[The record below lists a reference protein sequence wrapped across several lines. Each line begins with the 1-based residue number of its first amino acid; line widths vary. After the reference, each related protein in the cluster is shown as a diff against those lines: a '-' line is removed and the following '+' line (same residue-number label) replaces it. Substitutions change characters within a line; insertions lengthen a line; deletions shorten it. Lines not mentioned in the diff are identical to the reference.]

1 MTAERATEILRCMAN
16 GVDPI
21 TGEILEEGHL
31 CNSPEV
37 IRALCAAIHAMTKAD
52 GADTSYP
59 VRKNGKLNAGRPWT
73 DDDLD
78 ALKRM
83 HRDGASMDSICMI
96 LHRRERGVL
105 KQMRLLGLKQKKA
118 SASGLERAGERW
130 TKEEDDLLKDLHIDR
145 WPIEEIAAKMQRSE
159 YAIYCRMEKLQLYGA
174 AYGYPPKEEYPPWNN
189 KDNQQLREMFLSGIP
204 VDELATHFE
213 QSENSI
219 RARLF
224 YLGLTRES
232 PLPPWRKRS

>member
-37 IRALCAAIHAMTKAD
+37 VRALCAAIHAMTKAD

-130 TKEEDDLLKDLHIDR
+130 T
-145 WPIEEIAAKMQRSE
+145 
-159 YAIYCRMEKLQLYGA
+159 
-174 AYGYPPKEEYPPWNN
+174 
-189 KDNQQLREMFLSGIP
+189 
-204 VDELATHFE
+204 
-213 QSENSI
+213 
-219 RARLF
+219 
-224 YLGLTRES
+224 
-232 PLPPWRKRS
+232 